1 MHFCIFNH
9 RLSHQLEGL
18 HYLVLRLP
26 ARTFSGL
33 VREAASTTV
42 SLYPPSGAA
51 WFWPLLFSSTRFI
64 STPWIFD
71 FYGFQPC
78 PIWKVTWGIRSVLEV
93 TFLLQCLQCFWM
105 GFQSGQR
112 IFSIASGAR
121 WRLCSVRSLPG
132 SPLLPPDHWMSYRS
146 SGSTSFWGILILPKF
161 SMIIGV
167 FQSSLNDYSAITS
180 DVPGILIPIFCCSL
194 IETKKVSP
202 GWLPSIQLYF

>member
-71 FYGFQPC
+71 FYGFSAVSDLESYLKDPLC
-78 PIWKVTWGIRSVLEV
+78 SWGYFSPSMSPM
-93 TFLLQCLQCFWM
+93 FLDGVPKWSANFLNRLWRKIAPLFCKI
-105 GFQSGQR
+105 SSR
-112 IFSIASGAR
+112 ISALASG
-121 WRLCSVRSLPG
+121 
-132 SPLLPPDHWMSYRS
+132 
-146 SGSTSFWGILILPKF
+146 
-161 SMIIGV
+161 
-167 FQSSLNDYSAITS
+167 SLN
-180 DVPGILIPIFCCSL
+180 V
-194 IETKKVSP
+194 
-202 GWLPSIQLYF
+202 LPLVW